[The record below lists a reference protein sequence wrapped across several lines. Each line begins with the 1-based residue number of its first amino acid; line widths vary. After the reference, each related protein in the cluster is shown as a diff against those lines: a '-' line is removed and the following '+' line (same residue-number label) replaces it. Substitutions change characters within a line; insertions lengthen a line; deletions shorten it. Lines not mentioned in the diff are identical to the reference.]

1 MLDHVPISASSQ
13 RKHIYFFTINN
24 NRHFSRTR
32 ELQPTPTP
40 QPPLPLSSPSVPPLP
55 PFDCVR
61 VRFCYVSMLGT
72 CVCASADLMQR
83 GALDCVKTE
92 VKSSHNAK
100 RHTAPSEA
108 KETQRGEHELASFPE
123 KLGPSGLCYLLRP
136 PCTELC
142 MHNNEPWTN
151 MWNEGVTCRSSCAL
165 CWATDQSA
173 SFLET
178 SSVAGFRPH
187 LVSA

>member
-1 MLDHVPISASSQ
+1 MLDRVPISASSQ

-24 NRHFSRTR
+24 NRHSSRTR
-32 ELQPTPTP
+32 ELHLSTPHHP
-40 QPPLPLSSPSVPPLP
+40 HSPLPLSSPSVPPPP

-61 VRFCYVSMLGT
+61 VRLCYVSVLGT

-83 GALDCVKTE
+83 GVLECVKIE

-108 KETQRGEHELASFPE
+108 KETQWGEHELASFPE

-136 PCTELC
+136 PRTELC
-142 MHNNEPWTN
+142 MHNNEP
-151 MWNEGVTCRSSCAL
+151 
-165 CWATDQSA
+165 
-173 SFLET
+173 
-178 SSVAGFRPH
+178 
-187 LVSA
+187 